1 MSFLAGEWDKP
12 PTVEV
17 YLEKLNTIKYFV
29 QLKVLYDNYIS
40 GWGLETY
47 DVLYNNSCS
56 EGGGS
61 EKMALYDDF

>member
-40 GWGLETY
+40 GGW
-47 DVLYNNSCS
+47 VK
-56 EGGGS
+56 
-61 EKMALYDDF
+61 KMALYDDSYHNSSSEGGVRKNGFVR